1 MELLEILKYTLP
13 ALIVFLTAVIII
25 RRFIKNDQ
33 ERRRFEIRVMNQK
46 NITPVRLQA
55 YERIVLFLERIAP
68 DSLIMRLNEPNLTA
82 GELQSNMLKTIRA
95 EFDHNLSQ
103 QVYVSN
109 RAWEV
114 VKSAKSNIIKIINTA
129 AGPVKPDAPAF
140 TLSKRILESMM
151 KVNKSPTTV
160 AIEFLKDEMHRLI

>member
-1 MELLEILKYTLP
+1 MEVLEILKYTLP

-33 ERRRFEIRVMNQK
+33 ERRRFELRVMNQK

-55 YERIVLFLERIAP
+55 YERIVLLLERIAP

-82 GELQSNMLKTIRA
+82 GELQANMLKTIRA

-129 AGPVKPDAPAF
+129 SDSVKPDAPAF

-160 AIEFLKDEMHRLI
+160 AIEYLKDEMQKYF